1 MKTKFR
7 LYKRMDDGKEMAPTA
22 AGYKEQS
29 YYFRFT
35 FRGKSYPRCL
45 ETTDATEAQR
55 RARIKYQQITEAVT
69 RGQLAHLEASKMR
82 QSAVGTIAQLEAAYL
97 LSPSEA
103 GSTTRDHNINAL
115 HYIVPATGSVQDLNP
130 AAVRAY
136 FAAVQVKA
144 MAESDQGKAA
154 SLRRSANSVWAKAR
168 SLFTPRCLEYY
179 RGQNLYHECLE
190 AFVSAGN
197 LAKFSS
203 RAVPKVMY
211 NPPADKI
218 ITATLTAW
226 AALADQDRNLYLAI
240 GHELAFGLRI
250 GEMAQAKWGWHQ
262 IRSGYPVLDGTATVK
277 SGSGMIQVRALDPW
291 YRQMQVQMQL
301 HAWRGDPDDHII
313 TGSEAYRQDGLFRAA
328 SDWLRKLGWE
338 TKKTNHALRAYAGG
352 QVAMKYGI
360 YEAQMF
366 LRHSTV
372 KVTEQNYAHFIK
384 KFRPADP
391 ETIPARWAVV
401 TGDNAKVASKENFP
415 KDATLDASGNV
426 QKGGIESNTGKPE
439 EPMAE
444 DQNP

>member
-7 LYKRMDDGKEMAPTA
+7 LYKRSDNGQEMPPHAV
-22 AGYKEQS
+22 GYKEQS

-35 FRGKSYPRCL
+35 FRGKAYPRCL

-69 RGQLAHLEASKMR
+69 RGQLANLEASKMR
-82 QSAVGTIAQLEAAYL
+82 QTVVGTVAQLAAAYRT
-97 LSPSEA
+97 SPSEA
-103 GSTTRDHNINAL
+103 GTTTRDHNINAL
-115 HYIVPATGSVQDLNP
+115 HFLVPADGTVHDINSAAARGYFERVQ
-130 AAVRAY
+130 A
-136 FAAVQVKA
+136 KA
-144 MAESDQGKAA
+144 LAEPDQGKAA

-168 SLFTPRCLEYY
+168 SLFTPKCLEYY
-179 RGQNLYHECLE
+179 RGKDLYHECLA

-197 LAKFSS
+197 LAKFSA

-211 NPPADKI
+211 NPPSDQI
-218 ITATLTAW
+218 ITATLKAW
-226 AALADQDRNLYLAI
+226 EALADQDRNLYLAI

-250 GEMAQAKWGWHQ
+250 GEMAQATWGWHQ
-262 IRSGYPVLDGTATVK
+262 IRSGYPVLDGNATVK
-277 SGSGMIQVRALDPW
+277 NGTNMIQVRALDPW
-291 YRQMQVQMQL
+291 YSQMQFQMQL
-301 HAWRGDPDDHII
+301 HAWRTAPADHII

-401 TGDNAKVASKENFP
+401 TGDSAKVASKENFP